1 MAGVSNRELKR
12 MLELYTWM
20 TDNGYKARQMV
31 EETGI
36 EYDLKPINLRNKEQ
50 FDPEYLKISPGHKI
64 PAIIDPDGP
73 DGNRVTLCESG
84 AILKYMAENYAPALY
99 PEDPMQRIKVD
110 QWFIYGS
117 AQWTTL
123 AQQYGLFMHRLGEDV
138 PRAQEHYTGVLR
150 DMMTMYDKHLGENEY
165 IAGDYSIADI
175 TVYPDIHGHG
185 VNDIGLDEF
194 PNIKRW
200 HAAIEAR
207 PAVQRAWTPFA

>member
-1 MAGVSNRELKR
+1 

-31 EETGI
+31 EETGVD
-36 EYDLKPINLRNKEQ
+36 YDLKPINLRKKEQ

-64 PAIIDPDGP
+64 PAIIDPQGP
-73 DGNRVTLCESG
+73 GGNKITLCESG
-84 AILKYMAENYAPALY
+84 AILKYLAEYYAPSLY
-99 PEDPMQRIKVD
+99 PEDPTKRIIVD

-123 AQQYGLFMHRLGEDV
+123 AQQYGLFMHRLGED
-138 PRAQEHYTGVLR
+138 GVLR
-150 DMMTMYDKHLGENEY
+150 DMMNMYEKHLGENEY

-175 TVYPDIHGHG
+175 TVYPDVHGHG
-185 VNDIGLDEF
+185 VKDIGLDEY

-200 HAAIEAR
+200 HDSIEAR

>member
-1 MAGVSNRELKR
+1 

-64 PAIIDPDGP
+64 PAIIDPNGP
-73 DGNRVTLCESG
+73 GGNRITLCESG
-84 AILKYMAENYAPALY
+84 AILKYLAENYALNLY
-99 PEDPMQRIKVD
+99 PEDPLKRIAVD

-138 PRAQEHYTGVLR
+138 PRAQEHYDCVLR
-150 DMMTMYDKHLGENEY
+150 DMMSMYENHLGENEY

-185 VNDIGLDEF
+185 VNDVGLDEY

-200 HAAIEAR
+200 HDAIESR

>member
-1 MAGVSNRELKR
+1 

-31 EETGI
+31 EETGVD
-36 EYDLKPINLRNKEQ
+36 YDLKPINLRKKEQ

-64 PAIIDPDGP
+64 PAIIDPQGP
-73 DGNRVTLCESG
+73 GGNKITLCESG
-84 AILKYMAENYAPALY
+84 AILKYLAEYYAPSLY
-99 PEDPMQRIKVD
+99 PEDPTKRIIVD

-138 PRAQEHYTGVLR
+138 PRAQEHYDGVLR
-150 DMMTMYDKHLGENEY
+150 DMMNMYEKHLDENEY

-175 TVYPDIHGHG
+175 TVYPDVHGHG
-185 VNDIGLDEF
+185 VKDIGLDEY

-200 HAAIEAR
+200 HDSIEAR

>member
-1 MAGVSNRELKR
+1 

-50 FDPEYLKISPGHKI
+50 FDEEYLKISPGHKI
-64 PAIIDPDGP
+64 PAIVDPDGP
-73 DGNRVTLCESG
+73 GGNRITLCESG
-84 AILKYMAENYAPALY
+84 AILKYLGEYYAPALY
-99 PEDPMQRIKVD
+99 PADPVQRIKVD

-117 AQWTTL
+117 ATWTTL

-185 VNDIGLDEF
+185 VNDVVLDEF
-194 PNIKRW
+194 PNIKR
-200 HAAIEAR
+200 
-207 PAVQRAWTPFA
+207 